1 MAISTGQLQ
10 QMHDRLQALKQ
21 SLARRDQSP
30 DTPIATDDPMART
43 ALECEFPLPS
53 PLNGRT
59 LADEVERKIAN
70 VSVLMERA
78 RQHESLTPD
87 MRAAADEENCLLVE
101 DYKNGGIADDA

>member
-21 SLARRDQSP
+21 SLARHEQSP
-30 DTPIATDDPMART
+30 DAPIAADDSLAQT
-43 ALECEFPLPS
+43 ALACEFPLPS

-70 VSVLMERA
+70 VTVLMERA
-78 RQHESLTPD
+78 RQHESLTPE

-101 DYKNGGIADDA
+101 DYKDGGIADGA